1 MRLCHIFAGGDIADL
16 SFIEM
21 QHEDMIICADRGYK
35 YVKQLGIAPH
45 IIVGD
50 FDSYDSDLPDE
61 IEIHRSVPEKDD
73 TDTMLAL
80 KLAIERGADNVKI
93 YGALGGRFDH
103 TVANIQTLKYASEH
117 GCNAEICDSD
127 NIIMLQE
134 NVEREYTAMEGWYF
148 SVFAYSPEI
157 HIARLSGVKYP
168 LEKVVIK
175 NTFPLGVSN
184 EIIAEKAI
192 LSIEN
197 GTALV
202 VRSKM

>member
-35 YVKQLGIAPH
+35 YVKQLGIAPN

-73 TDTMLAL
+73 TDTILAL

>member
-73 TDTMLAL
+73 TDTILAL